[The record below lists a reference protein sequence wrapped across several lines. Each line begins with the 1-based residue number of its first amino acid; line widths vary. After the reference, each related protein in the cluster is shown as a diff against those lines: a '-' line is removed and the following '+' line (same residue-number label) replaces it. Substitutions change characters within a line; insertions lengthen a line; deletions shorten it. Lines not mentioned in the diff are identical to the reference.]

1 MDNDIKNV
9 FEDINNIFI
18 SKLQET
24 KSKINDSIEI
34 ELFNDCIDT
43 YKRAYRM
50 LNNNRLLDG
59 IVLTRNAFELMI
71 MLFGIRIDTNV
82 RKEYCREDSYE
93 RYLERKKSNKKEKDY
108 LAQSY
113 LRKIILKKYKN
124 IEEDYNKIY
133 NTFSKFAHPTIHR
146 NMLRFFER
154 EKVDVILLYLNVIM
168 VLPILFLEILYEEKI
183 IDNEN
188 FQDIVIFKYIIE
200 KITLI
205 YFCNNIDKNKLKE
218 ANKYAFL
225 DINKDYYNKMG
236 DIIKQEIKE
245 SEKESIDNQEEY
257 KKAIEKVLAKVQYY
271 NISKKIINLKLFTD
285 KNINKI

>member
-154 EKVDVILLYLNVIM
+154 EKLDVILLYLNVIM

-245 SEKESIDNQEEY
+245 IEKESIDNQEEY

-271 NISKKIINLKLFTD
+271 NISKKIINLKLFTE

>member
-205 YFCNNIDKNKLKE
+205 YFCNNIYKNKLKE

>member
-82 RKEYCREDSYE
+82 RKEYCREDSYV

-200 KITLI
+200 KIALI
-205 YFCNNIDKNKLKE
+205 YFCNNIDKTKLKE

-225 DINKDYYNKMG
+225 DINKDYYKKME
-236 DIIKQEIKE
+236 DVIKQEIKDI
-245 SEKESIDNQEEY
+245 EKESIDNQEKY
-257 KKAIEKVLAKVQYY
+257 KKAIEKVFAKVQYH
-271 NISKKIINLKLFTD
+271 NISKKIINLKLFTE